1 MKKPVIAVP
10 YPTKAQLDYKQNGLI
25 LPKKR
30 EHLELL
36 LKDVHNKGFLD
47 VELCYRLR
55 QKEAVKDVEREI
67 VDKLKNDELVEG
79 CSRFRDVFESFMR
92 RFEHSFA

>member
-25 LPKKR
+25 LPQKR

-36 LKDVHNKGFLD
+36 LKDVHAKGYLD
-47 VELCYRLR
+47 IELCYRLR
-55 QKEAVKDVEREI
+55 QKEAVKDVEQTI
-67 VDKLKNDELVEG
+67 VDKLKDDELVESPG
-79 CSRFRDVFESFMR
+79 RFRNVFESFMQ
-92 RFEHSFA
+92 RFSHSFS

>member
-67 VDKLKNDELVEG
+67 VDKLKDDELVESPG
-79 CSRFRDVFESFMR
+79 RFRDVFESFMR